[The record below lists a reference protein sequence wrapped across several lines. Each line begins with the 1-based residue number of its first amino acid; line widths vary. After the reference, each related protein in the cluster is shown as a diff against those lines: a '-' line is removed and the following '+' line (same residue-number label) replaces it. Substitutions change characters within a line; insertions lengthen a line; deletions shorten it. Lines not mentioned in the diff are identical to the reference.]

1 MNVMDSQGVRDRRM
15 SDRVAVISF
24 GAVLDMASWNQNV
37 IGILTAQEDV
47 DAWSDMSKPR
57 ASKHPEPKA

>member
-1 MNVMDSQGVRDRRM
+1 M
-15 SDRVAVISF
+15 SDRVAEISF
-24 GAVLDMASWNQNV
+24 GAVLDVASWNQNV